1 VIATENEFAVGH
13 FVTAAK
19 VGTVRKNLKN
29 AFKIGCYTKINP
41 WPLNLA
47 IR

>member
-1 VIATENEFAVGH
+1 MKATENEFAVGH

-29 AFKIGCYTKINP
+29 AFKKSDVIKINP
-41 WPLNLA
+41 WPLSLS